1 MAEQWQQLHAQL
13 IELQTQLAF
22 QEDTVQA
29 LDKIIAAQDQRLD
42 QLEQANMRLARQFT
56 ELLSTLQD
64 QRGDERP
71 PHY

>member
-1 MAEQWQQLHAQL
+1 MVEQWQQLHLQL
-13 IELQTQLAF
+13 IELQTQLVF

-29 LDKIIAAQDQRLD
+29 LDKIIAAQEQRLD

-64 QRGDERP
+64 QGEDARP